1 MECFVIFVMAWCWCN
16 ATESKPQNVSGY
28 FLERLRFHNFILSS
42 IHCNRKRKAITT
54 ITKPRIESPI
64 TSFQFQKNT
73 VFELQLVRENKTAT
87 NISLARLRV
96 NFVFEIIV
104 FKFKVNFVF
113 ACSVL
118 NRPQP
123 RQADGRYAQ
132 GYNLPISRLIDS
144 SPEKNTTLFTF
155 CTSWNERLFIFS
167 FVTSLSK

>member
-1 MECFVIFVMAWCWCN
+1 ML
-16 ATESKPQNVSGY
+16 NVSGY

-54 ITKPRIESPI
+54 IAKPRIESPI

-104 FKFKVNFVF
+104 FKFK
-113 ACSVL
+113 
-118 NRPQP
+118 
-123 RQADGRYAQ
+123 D
-132 GYNLPISRLIDS
+132 
-144 SPEKNTTLFTF
+144 
-155 CTSWNERLFIFS
+155 
-167 FVTSLSK
+167 